1 MPVPSNREVGHPVLA
16 YREADLSYRN
26 RAQSYREVGLP
37 YPTLSRRIEL
47 SPIDKLGCRSQPYRV
62 GIELSPI
69 EKLGCRSQPY
79 RVGKSVCLNDIYDS
93 GIVGILPLPFRLTIR
108 NTLSMR
114 RGLNLKRAVPKP
126 PLPLTYTPPNMNSHV
141 NKEELLNSYPSHCLP
156 VNCVPLTLPVNSIP
170 LTDFSSSVTA
180 STLTERKRTEETM
193 AFDYRYFPGAIEF
206 LRHEFTIS
214 KEVLNML
221 KLKAGVQQAL
231 EGVAR
236 SQTPYRKVM
245 EFITHY
251 KEFLVNR
258 EVSYEVFRNVDFHFA
273 KFNKMSYVECRL
285 ITDQVLSAFEN
296 VYPFKEINIPIPT
309 SINPDD
315 VSNTKAALGLG
326 IIVAVFLTL
335 GMISCSSPPDLS
347 VITSQDGVKS
357 FVGEDSVCYRLV
369 SSFLHLDTFDEDG
382 RMIDFGC
389 MPTVG
394 EITRVLFNLALMEFD
409 RRLCHKYPGIVFE
422 RFIGLVYIACTDD
435 LRIDEYQVW
444 DMIQD
449 LGLSCEID
457 YTEPGD
463 EPLECR
469 QRMVALDY
477 EGKLWMLSR
486 EVVERSL
493 VADKEKKVEPMGP
506 SILAL
511 LNTLNPYGLMA
522 VAHRYSVRDFR
533 LLCRLAG
540 AGYRVLARLDHRR
553 PRRYSR
559 LVVMGLKLLSPS
571 YQLDFRLGKGQP
583 LCPEAHGRLE
593 YSLLYGRKRQWLN
606 YLKWYHLTALS
617 PLTSRNCLAVRGLA
631 LLEDGRGGRRP
642 RSLLSKVGC
651 EESMLLLVSV
661 FIWANIAVTDNG
673 RLVVERCLA
682 KAIVPSCLRQKLVET
697 GYRLTS

>member
-1 MPVPSNREVGHPVLA
+1 
-16 YREADLSYRN
+16 
-26 RAQSYREVGLP
+26 
-37 YPTLSRRIEL
+37 
-47 SPIDKLGCRSQPYRV
+47 
-62 GIELSPI
+62 
-69 EKLGCRSQPY
+69 
-79 RVGKSVCLNDIYDS
+79 
-93 GIVGILPLPFRLTIR
+93 
-108 NTLSMR
+108 
-114 RGLNLKRAVPKP
+114 
-126 PLPLTYTPPNMNSHV
+126 
-141 NKEELLNSYPSHCLP
+141 
-156 VNCVPLTLPVNSIP
+156 
-170 LTDFSSSVTA
+170 
-180 STLTERKRTEETM
+180 M

-221 KLKAGVQQAL
+221 NSLVQLSEDIDFVYKDLKSTL
-231 EGVAR
+231 ILICLR
-236 SQTPYRKVM
+236 R
-245 EFITHY
+245 
-251 KEFLVNR
+251 
-258 EVSYEVFRNVDFHFA
+258 
-273 KFNKMSYVECRL
+273 SYVIFNR
-285 ITDQVLSAFEN
+285 
-296 VYPFKEINIPIPT
+296 
-309 SINPDD
+309 
-315 VSNTKAALGLG
+315 
-326 IIVAVFLTL
+326 
-335 GMISCSSPPDLS
+335 SCF
-347 VITSQDGVKS
+347 QS

-469 QRMVALDY
+469 QRM
-477 EGKLWMLSR
+477 LWMLSR

-583 LCPEAHGRLE
+583 LCPEAHGRL
-593 YSLLYGRKRQWLN
+593 
-606 YLKWYHLTALS
+606 
-617 PLTSRNCLAVRGLA
+617 VR
-631 LLEDGRGGRRP
+631 
-642 RSLLSKVGC
+642 V
-651 EESMLLLVSV
+651 
-661 FIWANIAVTDNG
+661 
-673 RLVVERCLA
+673 
-682 KAIVPSCLRQKLVET
+682 LRA
-697 GYRLTS
+697 